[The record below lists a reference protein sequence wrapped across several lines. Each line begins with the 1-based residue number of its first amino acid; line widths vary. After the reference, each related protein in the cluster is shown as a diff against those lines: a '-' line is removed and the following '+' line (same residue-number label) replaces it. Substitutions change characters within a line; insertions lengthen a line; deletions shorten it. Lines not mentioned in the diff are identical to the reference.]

1 MNKQTTNSTELLRR
15 IERFCADAD
24 YTADELREQMIMDG
38 TNPDKLVAEVKNRL
52 KPIFKFKEPS
62 DDAPQSVYI
71 LTAID
76 DDYRVRECFAVS
88 DADDA
93 IKHYHKLQEIWGGHK
108 VCVASRE
115 INDVPK
121 NLV

>member
-38 TNPDKLVAEVKNRL
+38 VNPDKMVSEVKNRL
-52 KPIFKFKEPS
+52 APIYKFKEPPP
-62 DDAPQSVYI
+62 DAPQSIYI

-76 DDYRVRECFAVS
+76 DDYRVRECFALT
-88 DADDA
+88 DADEA
-93 IKHYHKLQEIWGGHK
+93 IKHYHRLQEIWGGSR
-108 VCVASRE
+108 VCVASRK
-115 INDVPK
+115 INDVPQ